1 MAGLSLGMKC
11 LKCAVFFFNVICFIC
26 ALVLITVGVY
36 VQVNFS
42 SYGPE
47 LQKVWQAA
55 PIAIIVLGAVI
66 LLVSFLGCCGAIK
79 ENVCMLYMYGVFL
92 IILLI
97 AELIA
102 AVMAVVYKDKIDD
115 EIEKILR
122 DALKDYNKEEIRE
135 SIDLIQKTF
144 ECCGA
149 KGRED
154 YAGDVPESCGTY
166 QEGCSEKFAQF
177 LKQKMVIIAC
187 VAFGVCFIQILSAII
202 AFCLGNRIRNYDNI

>member
-79 ENVCMLYMYGVFL
+79 ENVCMLYM
-92 IILLI
+92 
-97 AELIA
+97 
-102 AVMAVVYKDKIDD
+102 IDG
-115 EIEKILR
+115 EIEKILS
-122 DALKDYNKEEIRE
+122 DALKDYGKEEIRE

-154 YAGDVPESCGTY
+154 YGGEVPESCGTY